1 MNLPVTY
8 LFGMV
13 LVALIGLFWYLRRV
27 HFNGKE
33 PIRAILDLAAIPSLR
48 QSLPDLILEVA
59 RARRLSHTL
68 SLAVVRAEFPNDQT
82 RHGLRNVRYFK
93 QDDTSA
99 VKTRQLDLQEFSNC
113 SRAFRDLLREVDCVA
128 FDSVRDQFIVVLPGS
143 THSQAVETISR
154 IGKYLGPDIANRL
167 LVGIAE
173 YPKDGLFLEDLIEF
187 GMGQIDDEAG
197 SSEMEVEV
205 RA

>member
-1 MNLPVTY
+1 MSVAVSY
-8 LFGMV
+8 LSGFV
-13 LVALIGLFWYLRRV
+13 LVALIGLLWYLRRV

-68 SLAVVRAEFPNDQT
+68 SLAVVRAEFPSEQT
-82 RHGLRNVRYFK
+82 GHGRHNIRYFK

-99 VKTRQLDLQEFSNC
+99 IKTRQLDLQEFSNC

-143 THSQAVETISR
+143 THSQAVETINR
-154 IGKYLGPDIANRL
+154 ISKYLGPGIANRL
-167 LVGIAE
+167 TVG
-173 YPKDGLFLEDLIEF
+173 Y
-187 GMGQIDDEAG
+187 
-197 SSEMEVEV
+197 
-205 RA
+205 

>member
-1 MNLPVTY
+1 MNSPVTY
-8 LFGMV
+8 LFGMAIV
-13 LVALIGLFWYLRRV
+13 VLIGLFWGLRRLQ
-27 HFNGKE
+27 FNGKE

-82 RHGLRNVRYFK
+82 QHGPHNIRYFK

-99 VKTRQLDLQEFSNC
+99 VKTRRLDLQEFSNC

-143 THSQAVETISR
+143 TNYQAVETINR
-154 IGKYLGPDIANRL
+154 ISKYLGPGIANRL
-167 LVGIAE
+167 TVGIAE
-173 YPKDGLFLEDLIEF
+173 YPRDGLFLEDLIEF
-187 GMGQIDDEAG
+187 GMGQLDDEAG
-197 SSEMEVEV
+197 SMEMEVEA